1 MNLLCLLL
9 KVTKHKSH
17 RVHTVWHNIF
27 AGVYFLLIGDFLCFA
42 GTNLTDWFFLL
53 GINFCDFQ
61 KVRSA
66 QS

>member
-1 MNLLCLLL
+1 MLAVEGNQAQESQG
-9 KVTKHKSH
+9 TY
-17 RVHTVWHNIF
+17 RVAQHF
-27 AGVYFLLIGDFLCFA
+27 CGSLFLRIGDFLCFA

-61 KVRSA
+61 KVCSA

>member
-1 MNLLCLLL
+1 MLAVEGNQAQESQGTYPVAQHFCGSL
-9 KVTKHKSH
+9 
-17 RVHTVWHNIF
+17 
-27 AGVYFLLIGDFLCFA
+27 FLRIGDFLCFA

>member
-1 MNLLCLLL
+1 MLAVEGNQAQESQG
-9 KVTKHKSH
+9 TY
-17 RVHTVWHNIF
+17 RVAQNF
-27 AGVYFLLIGDFLCFA
+27 CGSLFLRIGDFVCFA

>member
-1 MNLLCLLL
+1 MLAVEGNQAQESQG
-9 KVTKHKSH
+9 TY
-17 RVHTVWHNIF
+17 RVAQNF
-27 AGVYFLLIGDFLCFA
+27 CGSLFLRIGDWRLAIGDA

-53 GINFCDFQ
+53 RINFCDFQ

>member
-1 MNLLCLLL
+1 MLAVEGNQAQESWG
-9 KVTKHKSH
+9 TY
-17 RVHTVWHNIF
+17 RVAQHF
-27 AGVYFLLIGDFLCFA
+27 CGSLFLRIGDFLCFA

-53 GINFCDFQ
+53 RINFFDFQ